1 MADNENVNKII
12 EYNQIQKK
20 NFKLKTQ
27 REIYSKIKRQVNLY
41 GTKSLPNLL
50 FLIGLRSTGKTTIM
64 GTILQEYGAIY
75 TSGDFLDLNKIDL
88 DDVINVAK
96 TSKTKIVLVDE
107 IQYIKNW
114 QLKLKVLVDLN
125 PDILFL
131 ISGSSAL
138 NTSDISADLIRRS
151 RIYIIEPL
159 SFREYL
165 LIKNNFVFEDGS
177 LINEIL
183 FSDKNNNEKFVLLSK
198 FYYTITKEL
207 KKEFEE
213 YMKSSFPFMLTNY
226 DSNIIKEIIYKVIY
240 VDIPKIG
247 RFNTENIDTLKK
259 IIHFIAIAE
268 RTSITNLSKNTGTS
282 KSMILKFL
290 ILLEKARIIYS
301 VESANPTKRLGD
313 AKKYVL
319 YSPNF
324 RFALID
330 TEKTRAIGFSKE
342 DFFVSVI
349 RTLNHPIKYFYEEN
363 KYDFLV
369 NRQIFEIGSLSKKPK
384 KHLNTNVIIIYN
396 GELRFDGSNLYVPI
410 ELFALII

>member
-138 NTSDISADLIRRS
+138 NTSDISADLIDDLE
-151 RIYIIEPL
+151 YIL
-159 SFREYL
+159 
-165 LIKNNFVFEDGS
+165 
-177 LINEIL
+177 
-183 FSDKNNNEKFVLLSK
+183 
-198 FYYTITKEL
+198 
-207 KKEFEE
+207 
-213 YMKSSFPFMLTNY
+213 
-226 DSNIIKEIIYKVIY
+226 
-240 VDIPKIG
+240 
-247 RFNTENIDTLKK
+247 
-259 IIHFIAIAE
+259 
-268 RTSITNLSKNTGTS
+268 
-282 KSMILKFL
+282 
-290 ILLEKARIIYS
+290 
-301 VESANPTKRLGD
+301 
-313 AKKYVL
+313 
-319 YSPNF
+319 
-324 RFALID
+324 
-330 TEKTRAIGFSKE
+330 
-342 DFFVSVI
+342 
-349 RTLNHPIKYFYEEN
+349 
-363 KYDFLV
+363 
-369 NRQIFEIGSLSKKPK
+369 
-384 KHLNTNVIIIYN
+384 
-396 GELRFDGSNLYVPI
+396 
-410 ELFALII
+410 